1 MRPSLCS
8 SAMFYCLMHG
18 IGSYSMMLKAR
29 EKMEEGKVASLC
41 MCLYP
46 WNVSDYAGVD
56 SGNEAI
62 SKTPT
67 KEGT

>member
-1 MRPSLCS
+1 
-8 SAMFYCLMHG
+8 MFRC
-18 IGSYSMMLKAR
+18 SMMLKAR
-29 EKMEEGKVASLC
+29 EKMEEGKVVYIPFASLC

-46 WNVSDYAGVD
+46 WNVSDYAAVD

-67 KEGT
+67 KEGI